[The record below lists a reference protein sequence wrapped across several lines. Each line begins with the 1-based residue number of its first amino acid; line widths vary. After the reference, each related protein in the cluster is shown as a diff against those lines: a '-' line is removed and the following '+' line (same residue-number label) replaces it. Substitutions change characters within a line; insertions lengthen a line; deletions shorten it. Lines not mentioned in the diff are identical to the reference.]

1 MKLVAEKRTPGE
13 ANTLRKT
20 GRLPGVVYNKETN
33 IPVSLETKAF
43 DKAFRSQGTSNI
55 IDLEVDG
62 KSHDVLV
69 RAVQM
74 NKRRREPIHVDFYAV
89 TAGQVVEVAV
99 VIDYIGTPAGAK
111 QGGQVDVQRR
121 DVRINIL
128 PRLIPNNLEV
138 DVSALEIGDAI
149 HVSDIINLL
158 PSEAEILEEPERTLV
173 AILAPR
179 AEEPEEP
186 TEEAVTEPE
195 VIGEDEEAEAEEGS
209 DEDTSA
215 E

>member
-1 MKLVAEKRTPGE
+1 MKIVAEKRTPGG
-13 ANTLRKT
+13 AGAARKS
-20 GRLPGVVYNKETN
+20 GRLPGVVYNRETN
-33 IPVSLETKAF
+33 IPISVETRAF

-55 IDLEVDG
+55 IDLEIDG
-62 KSHDVLV
+62 ESHDVLV

-99 VIDYIGTPAGAK
+99 VIDFVGTPAGAK
-111 QGGQVDVQRR
+111 QGGQVDIQRR

-128 PRLIPNNLEV
+128 PRLIPSNLEV
-138 DVSALEIGDAI
+138 DVSRLEIGDSI
-149 HVSDIINLL
+149 HISDIISLL
-158 PSEAEILEEPERTLV
+158 PEEAELLDEPERALIAV
-173 AILAPR
+173 LAPR
-179 AEEPEEP
+179 LPEE
-186 TEEAVTEPE
+186 EETDEAEVTEPE
-195 VIGEDEEAEAEEGS
+195 VIGEEGEIEGS

>member
-1 MKLVAEKRTPGE
+1 MKLVAEKRTPGK
-13 ANTLRKT
+13 ADAVRKT
-20 GRLPGVVYNKETN
+20 GHLPGVVYNKETN
-33 IPVSLETKAF
+33 IPVSLETRAF

-55 IDLEVDG
+55 IDLEIDG
-62 KSHDVLV
+62 ESHDVLV

-99 VIDYIGTPAGAK
+99 VIDFVGTPAGAK
-111 QGGQVDVQRR
+111 QGGQVDIQRR

-138 DVSALEIGDAI
+138 DVSGLEIGDAI
-149 HVSDIINLL
+149 HISDVLSLL
-158 PSEAEILEEPERTLV
+158 PSEAELLDEPERTLIAV
-173 AILAPR
+173 LAPR
-179 AEEPEEP
+179 AVEEEP
-186 TEEAVTEPE
+186 TDETEVTQPE
-195 VIGEDEEAEAEEGS
+195 VIGQDDEISEES
-209 DEDTSA
+209 QEDTSA

>member
-1 MKLVAEKRTPGE
+1 MKLVAEKRAPGK
-13 ANTLRKT
+13 ASAVRKT
-20 GRLPGVVYNKETN
+20 GHLPGVVYNKETN
-33 IPVSLETKAF
+33 IPVSLETRAF

-55 IDLEVDG
+55 IDLEIDG
-62 KSHDVLV
+62 ESHDVLV

-99 VIDYIGTPAGAK
+99 VINFVGTPAGAK
-111 QGGQVDVQRR
+111 QGGQVDIQRR

-128 PRLIPNNLEV
+128 PRLIPDNLEV

-149 HVSDIINLL
+149 HISDVLSLL
-158 PSEAEILEEPERTLV
+158 PSEAELLDEPERTLIAV
-173 AILAPR
+173 LAPR
-179 AEEPEEP
+179 AVEEEEA
-186 TEEAVTEPE
+186 TEEVTQPE
-195 VIGEDEEAEAEEGS
+195 VIGQDGEISEES
-209 DEDTSA
+209 QEDTSA

>member
-1 MKLVAEKRTPGE
+1 MKLVAEKRTPGK
-13 ANTLRKT
+13 ADAVRKT
-20 GRLPGVVYNKETN
+20 GHLPGVVYNKETN
-33 IPVSLETKAF
+33 IPVSLETRAF

-55 IDLEVDG
+55 IDLEIDG
-62 KSHDVLV
+62 ESHDVLV

-99 VIDYIGTPAGAK
+99 VIDFVGTPAGAK
-111 QGGQVDVQRR
+111 QGGQVDIQRR

-149 HVSDIINLL
+149 HISDVLSLL
-158 PSEAEILEEPERTLV
+158 PSEAELLDEPERTLIAV
-173 AILAPR
+173 LAPR
-179 AEEPEEP
+179 AVEEEP
-186 TEEAVTEPE
+186 TDETEVTQPE
-195 VIGEDEEAEAEEGS
+195 VIGQDDEISEES
-209 DEDTSA
+209 QEDTSA

>member
-13 ANTLRKT
+13 ASAIRKM
-20 GRLPGVVYNKETN
+20 GNLPGVVYNKETN
-33 IPVSLETKAF
+33 IPISIETRAF

-55 IDLEVDG
+55 IDLEIDG
-62 KSHDVLV
+62 ESHDVLV

-99 VIDYIGTPAGAK
+99 VIDFVGTPAGAK
-111 QGGQVDVQRR
+111 QGGQVDIQRR

-128 PRLIPNNLEV
+128 PRLIPDNVEL
-138 DVSALEIGDAI
+138 DVSGLEIGDAI
-149 HVSDIINLL
+149 HISDVIPML
-158 PSEAEILEEPERTLV
+158 PSEAEILDEPERTLITV
-173 AILAPR
+173 LAPR
-179 AEEPEEP
+179 AVEAEEP
-186 TEEAVTEPE
+186 TEEEVTQPE
-195 VIGEDEEAEAEEGS
+195 VIGQDGEIDEES
-209 DEDTSA
+209 QEDTSA

>member
-1 MKLVAEKRTPGE
+1 MKLVAEKRAPGK
-13 ANTLRKT
+13 ASAVRKA

-33 IPVSLETKAF
+33 IPISVETRAF
-43 DKAFRSQGTSNI
+43 DKTFRSQGTSNI
-55 IDLEVDG
+55 IDLDIGGE
-62 KSHDVLV
+62 SHDVLV

-99 VIDYIGTPAGAK
+99 SIDFVGTPAGAK
-111 QGGQVDVQRR
+111 QGGQVDIQRR

-128 PRLIPNNLEV
+128 PRLIPSNLEV
-138 DVSALEIGDAI
+138 DISELTIGDSI
-149 HVSDIINLL
+149 HISDVISKL
-158 PSEAEILEEPERTLV
+158 PSEAEVLDEPERTLV
-173 AILAPR
+173 TVLAPR
-179 AEEPEEP
+179 VAEEETAEE
-186 TEEAVTEPE
+186 EVTQPE
-195 VIGEDEEAEAEEGS
+195 VIGQDDEIEGS

>member
-1 MKLVAEKRTPGE
+1 MKLVAEKRPPGE
-13 ANTLRKT
+13 AKAIRKT
-20 GRLPGVVYNKETN
+20 GHLPGVVYNKETN

-55 IDLEVDG
+55 IDLEIDG
-62 KSHDVLV
+62 ESHDVLV

-99 VIDYIGTPAGAK
+99 VIDFVGTPAGAK

-128 PRLIPNNLEV
+128 PRLIPSNLEV
-138 DVSALEIGDAI
+138 DVSGLEIGDAI
-149 HVSDIINLL
+149 HISDILHML
-158 PSEAEILEEPERTLV
+158 PSEAEVLDEPERTLV

-186 TEEAVTEPE
+186 TEEEEVTEPE
-195 VIGEDEEAEAEEGS
+195 VIGQDGEIEEGS
-209 DEDTSA
+209 EEDTSA

>member
-13 ANTLRKT
+13 ASALRST

-33 IPVSLETKAF
+33 IPVSLETRAF

-55 IDLEVDG
+55 IDLEIDG
-62 KSHDVLV
+62 ENHDVLV

-99 VIDYIGTPAGAK
+99 VIDYVGTPAGAK

-121 DVRINIL
+121 DVRISIL
-128 PRLIPNNLEV
+128 PRLIPSNLEV
-138 DVSALEIGDAI
+138 DVSGLEIGDAI
-149 HVSDIINLL
+149 HVSDILSML
-158 PSEAEILEEPERTLV
+158 PSEAEVLDEPERTLI

-186 TEEAVTEPE
+186 TEEAEATQPE
-195 VIGEDEEAEAEEGS
+195 VIGQDDEIEGGS
-209 DEDTSA
+209 EEDTSA

>member
-1 MKLVAEKRTPGE
+1 MKLVAEKRTPGR
-13 ANTLRKT
+13 ASAVRKT
-20 GRLPGVVYNKETN
+20 GHLPGVVYNKETN
-33 IPVSLETKAF
+33 IPVSLETRAF

-55 IDLEVDG
+55 IDLEIDG
-62 KSHDVLV
+62 ESHDVLV

-99 VIDYIGTPAGAK
+99 VIDFVGTPAGAK
-111 QGGQVDVQRR
+111 QGGQVDIQRR

-138 DVSALEIGDAI
+138 DVSGLEIGDSI
-149 HVSDIINLL
+149 HISDVISML
-158 PSEAEILEEPERTLV
+158 PSEAEILDEPERTLIT
-173 AILAPR
+173 ILAPR
-179 AEEPEEP
+179 AVEEEEPEE
-186 TEEAVTEPE
+186 EVTQPE
-195 VIGEDEEAEAEEGS
+195 VIGQDDEISEES
-209 DEDTSA
+209 QEDTSA